1 MSIKSGESYFKRWIR
16 SIYTECHTLDVWD
29 IYIPNQAFLTR
40 NTPASASLV
49 LSKKAPYLASGWDPL
64 RPNIDVQAEGKAVA
78 AGGQVSGAVCV
89 DSDGVR
95 WDRGWE
101 GTVRG
106 TLSSHRNH
114 ERPAGYQKLVG
125 QQHDD

>member
-1 MSIKSGESYFKRWIR
+1 MGSIHTDSGISHQEHPSQRFPCVVKES
-16 SIYTECHTLDVWD
+16 
-29 IYIPNQAFLTR
+29 P
-40 NTPASASLV
+40 
-49 LSKKAPYLASGWDPL
+49 LASGWDSL

-106 TLSSHRNH
+106 TLSSHRRH
-114 ERPAGYQKLVG
+114 
-125 QQHDD
+125 